1 MEYSIDD
8 WIASAPAD
16 RVTFRQAVHIVL
28 QAVASSDYL
37 QPRMI
42 MKGGMLMGLRYQSS
56 RFTEDID
63 FSTSL
68 RYADIDEVKF
78 REELE
83 ESLQVASDE
92 LPYQVSCA
100 VQSITIQPKDAAN
113 ATFPSFKLKIG
124 YARLRSEGEMKRLR
138 SGQSPNTIKIDYSF
152 NEHSFA
158 MDHIVLTNEDEL
170 KAYSFTDLFAEK
182 IRSVIQQVERNRS
195 RRQDIY
201 DLNLLMD
208 ISTPDEKERHT
219 ILTTLLD
226 KSAGRLPAGTVNPDT
241 LSVPEIRER
250 SSREYA
256 LLQNEIAGELP
267 DFDQAY
273 ERLEAFYRSLP
284 WSQVLGW
291 QNVQG

>member
-1 MEYSIDD
+1 MEHSIEE
-8 WIASAPAD
+8 WIAAAPRD

-28 QAVASSDYL
+28 QAIASSDYL

-68 RYADIDEVKF
+68 RYADIDEARF
-78 REELE
+78 REELT

-92 LPYQVSCA
+92 LPYQVQCH
-100 VQSITIQPKDAAN
+100 VQSIVIQPKDVEN

-124 YARLRSEGEMKRLR
+124 YARRNNEGEMNRLR
-138 SGQSPNTIKIDYSF
+138 KGQSPNTVKIDYSF
-152 NEHSFA
+152 NEHTLE
-158 MDHIVLTNEDEL
+158 MDHISLTNEEEL
-170 KAYSFTDLFAEK
+170 QAYSFTDLIAEK
-182 IRSVIQQVERNRS
+182 IRSVIQQVGRNRS

-201 DLNLLMD
+201 DLNLLLD
-208 ISTPDEKERHT
+208 TVTPEEKERHT

-226 KSAGRLPAGTVNPDT
+226 KSVERLPPGTVHPGT
-241 LSVPEIRER
+241 LSIPEIRER

-256 LLQNEIAGELP
+256 RLRDEIEGNLP

-273 ERLEAFYRSLP
+273 DRLELFYRSLP
-284 WSQVLGW
+284 WSQVSGW
-291 QNVQG
+291 QNVQD

>member
-1 MEYSIDD
+1 MEHSIED
-8 WIASAPAD
+8 WIAAAPRD

-28 QAVASSDYL
+28 QAIASSDYL

-68 RYADIDEVKF
+68 RYADIDETLF
-78 REELE
+78 REELS
-83 ESLQVASDE
+83 ESLQIASDE
-92 LPYQVSCA
+92 LPYQVLCA
-100 VQSITIQPKDAAN
+100 VQRIEIQPKDVEN

-124 YARLRSEGEMKRLR
+124 YARRNNEGEMTRLR
-138 SGQSPNTIKIDYSF
+138 NGQSPNTVKIDYSF
-152 NEHSFA
+152 NEHSFE
-158 MDHIVLTNEDEL
+158 MDHISLTNEEEL
-170 KAYSFTDLFAEK
+170 QAYSFTDLVAEK

-208 ISTPDEKERHT
+208 IVTPDEKECHT

-226 KSAGRLPAGTVNPDT
+226 KSAERLPAGTVNPDT
-241 LSVPEIRER
+241 LSHPEIRER

-256 LLQNEIAGELP
+256 RLRDEIEGELP
-267 DFDQAY
+267 DFDHAY
-273 ERLEAFYRSLP
+273 NRLEKFYRSLP
-284 WSQVLGW
+284 WLQVSGW
-291 QNVQG
+291 QNAQV

>member
-1 MEYSIDD
+1 MEHSIED
-8 WIASAPAD
+8 WIAAAPVD

-68 RYADIDEVKF
+68 RYADIDEARF
-78 REELE
+78 REELT
-83 ESLQVASDE
+83 ESLQIASYE
-92 LPYQVSCA
+92 LPYQVLCA
-100 VQSITIQPKDAAN
+100 VQSITIQPKDVEN

-124 YARLRSEGEMKRLR
+124 YARRNHEGEMNRLR
-138 SGQSPNTIKIDYSF
+138 NGQSPNTVKIDYSF
-152 NEHSFA
+152 NEHSFE
-158 MDHIVLTNEDEL
+158 MDHISLTNEEEL
-170 KAYSFTDLFAEK
+170 QAYSFTDLVAEK

-201 DLNLLMD
+201 DLNFLMD
-208 ISTPDEKERHT
+208 VVTPDEKECHT

-226 KSAGRLPAGTVNPDT
+226 KSAERLPAGTVNPET
-241 LSVPEIRER
+241 LSLPEIRER

-256 LLQNEIAGELP
+256 RLRDEIEGDLP
-267 DFDQAY
+267 DFDRAY
-273 ERLEAFYRSLP
+273 DRLDTFYRSLP
-284 WSQVLGW
+284 WSQVSGW
-291 QNVQG
+291 QNAQD